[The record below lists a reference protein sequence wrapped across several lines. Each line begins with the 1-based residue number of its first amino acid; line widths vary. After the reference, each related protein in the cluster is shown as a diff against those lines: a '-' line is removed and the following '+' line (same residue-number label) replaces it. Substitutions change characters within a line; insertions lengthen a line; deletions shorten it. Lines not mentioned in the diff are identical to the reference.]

1 MQKSNSQLSET
12 RILRH
17 QSVGKFNYSG
27 CCRNAAMTSAHPHR
41 HCPDLQHNFV
51 PRKRFN
57 LHQMHFQGRFVPR
70 KRFRRNKIMMIKF
83 HKDETSHLV
92 LARTMYFHPSRSGIW
107 ADGNFSLVAKE
118 ESDNKKKT
126 PRKKTEVP
134 CESGDRRSRTDDPL
148 LAKQML

>member
-1 MQKSNSQLSET
+1 
-12 RILRH
+12 
-17 QSVGKFNYSG
+17 
-27 CCRNAAMTSAHPHR
+27 
-41 HCPDLQHNFV
+41 
-51 PRKRFN
+51 
-57 LHQMHFQGRFVPR
+57 
-70 KRFRRNKIMMIKF
+70 MMIKF

-92 LARTMYFHPSRSGIW
+92 LARTMYFHHSRSGIL

-126 PRKKTEVP
+126 PRKNTEVP

>member
-27 CCRNAAMTSAHPHR
+27 RCRNAAMTSAHPHR
-41 HCPDLQHNFV
+41 HCPGLQHNFV

-57 LHQMHFQGRFVPR
+57 LHQMHSTGRFVPR
-70 KRFRRNKIMMIKF
+70 KRFRRYQIMMIKF
-83 HKDETSHLV
+83 HKDETSHLEP
-92 LARTMYFHPSRSGIW
+92 ARTMQFHSSRSGIW
-107 ADGNFSLVAKE
+107 ADGNFSLVTKE
-118 ESDNKKKT
+118 ESDKK
-126 PRKKTEVP
+126 RHLGKTEVP
-134 CESGDRRSRTDDPL
+134 CEGGDRRSRTDDPL

>member
-1 MQKSNSQLSET
+1 
-12 RILRH
+12 
-17 QSVGKFNYSG
+17 
-27 CCRNAAMTSAHPHR
+27 
-41 HCPDLQHNFV
+41 
-51 PRKRFN
+51 
-57 LHQMHFQGRFVPR
+57 MHSMGRFVPR

-118 ESDNKKKT
+118 ESNKKKT

>member
-1 MQKSNSQLSET
+1 
-12 RILRH
+12 
-17 QSVGKFNYSG
+17 
-27 CCRNAAMTSAHPHR
+27 
-41 HCPDLQHNFV
+41 
-51 PRKRFN
+51 
-57 LHQMHFQGRFVPR
+57 
-70 KRFRRNKIMMIKF
+70 MMIKF

-107 ADGNFSLVAKE
+107 ADGKLLKRRATT
-118 ESDNKKKT
+118 KKKT